1 MRSLLIFIIALQS
14 VLPQSSE
21 KLIYEV
27 RYKLGVLN
35 TKVAT
40 GVIPLTQDT
49 WEGKDVFRSDARITV
64 QPVFKLF
71 MNPEYTAILYLKAS
85 DMQPLFYSYA
95 YKKGYNECRYLED
108 SIYYHRQLHG
118 KEPENTCLPNDGR
131 TMEIFSMLFM
141 LRDINLEAGETCEAK
156 TYLGGGF
163 RNVRITMQGTDS
175 KRFKGRK
182 ADYFIIQTP
191 ERGLMENGSGN
202 IIKLWRAH
210 DGTRPV
216 LGLEVPLSK
225 GTMICNLTYEL

>member
-49 WEGKDVFRSDARITV
+49 WEGKDAFRSDARITV

-71 MNPEYTAILYLKAS
+71 M
-85 DMQPLFYSYA
+85 M
-95 YKKGYNECRYLED
+95 
-108 SIYYHRQLHG
+108 
-118 KEPENTCLPNDGR
+118 
-131 TMEIFSMLFM
+131 
-141 LRDINLEAGETCEAK
+141 RDINLEAGETCQAK

-175 KRFKGRK
+175 ERFKGRK

-225 GTMICNLTYEL
+225 GTMICNLKNEL